1 MRPLNE
7 EIKIVKV
14 QDVTTAGTSTI
25 SADSVDL
32 GADGGWDGVILFT
45 SFGTAAADNLL
56 HAEQSSDD
64 AGSDA
69 FADLEDSQVS
79 AGGNSNEDQWVDI
92 FRPQEQFVRVVADRG
107 TSTTIGDIWAILY
120 RGRTKPFSN
129 ITAGTINGIAL
140 VSPAEG
146 TK

>member
-14 QDVTTAGTSTI
+14 SDVTAAGTSTI
-25 SADSVDL
+25 SATGVDL
-32 GADGGWDGVILFT
+32 SADGGWDGVLLFA

-56 HAEQSSDD
+56 HAEQSPDD
-64 AGSDA
+64 GTEAY
-69 FADLEDSQVS
+69 ADLENSQVS
-79 AGGNSNEDQWVDI
+79 AGGNSNEEQWVDI
-92 FRPQEQFVRVVADRG
+92 FRPQEEWVRVVADRG
-107 TSTTIGDIWAILY
+107 TSTTIENMWAILY
-120 RGRTKPFSN
+120 RGRSKPYSN

>member
-7 EIKIVKV
+7 EIKLVKV
-14 QDVTTAGTSTI
+14 SDVTSAGTSTI
-25 SADSVDL
+25 SATGVDL
-32 GADGGWDGVILFT
+32 SADGGWDGVLLFA

-56 HAEQSSDD
+56 HAEQSPDD
-64 AGSDA
+64 GTEAY
-69 FADLEDSQVS
+69 ADLADSQVS
-79 AGGNSNEDQWVDI
+79 AGGNSNEEQWVDI
-92 FRPQEQFVRVVADRG
+92 FRPQEKWVRVVADRG
-107 TSTTIGDIWAILY
+107 TSTTIENMWAILY
-120 RGRTKPFSN
+120 RGRSKPYSN

>member
-1 MRPLNE
+1 MRPLNA
-7 EIKIVKV
+7 EIKLVKV

-32 GADGGWDGVILFT
+32 SADGGWDGVFLFA

-56 HAEQSSDD
+56 HVEQSSDD
-64 AGSDA
+64 ADADA
-69 FADLEDSQVS
+69 FADLLGSQVS

-92 FRPQEQFVRVVADRG
+92 FRPLEKFIRVVADRG

-120 RGRTKPFSN
+120 RGRSKPFSN
-129 ITAGTINGIAL
+129 ITVGTINGIAL